1 MKFYIEIFGCKV
13 NTYESNFIKK
23 SLIEEGFFY
32 ADSLLDANIVIVNTC
47 TVTNMSDTKCRKYIR
62 RVKRENPN
70 AILVVVGCSVQYN
83 PDVYKDMSIDILL
96 GNRYKSKL
104 GMLIKDY
111 LVTKEKYQF
120 IENSRKLDFE
130 DMRINNFDHT
140 RAFIKIQDGCDNF
153 CSYCIIPFVRGS
165 IRSKNFE
172 LIKKEAEDLVKNNHY
187 EIVLT
192 GIHTGSYNDNG
203 HDLVDVINEL
213 SKIENLKRIRL
224 SSVEIT
230 ELNDKFF
237 TMLKNNPKFCNHLHI
252 PLQSGSNE
260 VLKKMNRK
268 YDMAYFFQVIEKIR
282 SIRPD
287 ISITTDIIV
296 GFPESSVSNFEET
309 YENALKLRFS
319 KMHVF
324 PYSKRNGTKASLMK
338 EIDGLEK
345 IRRVHKLL
353 ELSNYLEE
361 EYQKKFVGKK
371 VDVLIEEVNDNVS
384 VGHTSNY
391 LRVEINEKLLKNQI
405 YEVIYK

>member
-1 MKFYIEIFGCKV
+1 MKFYIETFGCKV

-104 GMLIKDY
+104 GMLIKGY

-345 IRRVHKLL
+345 TRRVHKLL

>member
-70 AILVVVGCSVQYN
+70 AILVVVGCSIQYN

-345 IRRVHKLL
+345 TRRVHKLL

>member
-1 MKFYIEIFGCKV
+1 MKFYIETFGCKV

-83 PDVYKDMSIDILL
+83 PDFYKDMSIDILL

-345 IRRVHKLL
+345 TRRVHKLL

-361 EYQKKFVGKK
+361 DYQKKFVGKK

>member
-62 RVKRENPN
+62 RAKRENPN

-83 PDVYKDMSIDILL
+83 PEVYKDMSIDILL